1 MALYNKDASPAIP
14 AAVKIAESLLELQK
28 EIRDDI
34 LSRKKYADWSSN
46 CAGLAIGLGLLTIFT
61 PIKIPLLAGVAGLAF
76 LGWVVT
82 KQFKQ
87 SLDEGLIE
95 KHKRQEELMIA
106 HEAALSAPAP
116 VPTHALKASSG
127 GAAGGAKPKLAANYN
142 AEAGRIEALEK
153 RLQQLR
159 EEMDGKPMPLDKPKS
174 FMSKIGFGS

>member
-1 MALYNKDASPAIP
+1 MALLNKDASAPVP
-14 AAVKIAESLLELQK
+14 AAVRIAESLLELQK

-46 CAGLAIGLGLLTIFT
+46 CAGAAIGLGLLTILT
-61 PIKIPLLAGVAGLAF
+61 PIKIPLLAGIAGLAF

-87 SLDEGLIE
+87 SLDEGLVE

-106 HEAALSAPAP
+106 HEAALSAPTP
-116 VPTHALKASSG
+116 VPTHSLKTTG
-127 GAAGGAKPKLAANYN
+127 DGAKPAKSKLAANYN
-142 AEAGRIEALEK
+142 DEAGRLEALEK
-153 RLQQLR
+153 RVQQLR
-159 EEMDGKPMPLDKPKS
+159 EEIDGKPLDKPKT